1 MNIPTDEFVES
12 VKKNTYLEEYM
23 SSSATQNILMW
34 HRGSRKTTA
43 LLNKLIIEVHKKV
56 GLYWYIGPY
65 LVQAISTVWT
75 DPNTSIFRWIP
86 EEYKNKISVNNSDH
100 SLIFPNKSIIQ
111 LKGADHKEGLRGP
124 KPVGI
129 VVDEYGAI
137 AHRFGSELREAIL
150 EPSIRSSGGWID
162 YAGTPSGSNDFSRLL
177 ELSKHHKD
185 NMWGSLRTVDDTGI
199 YTPEQIQ
206 KFKEDA
212 INIDFFNQEYYCKI
226 VEGANTVF
234 RGVDNVIKGELQS
247 MPIFGDNGG
256 HQYIFG
262 IDLGRSNDST
272 VIVGIDKM
280 TNGVCFYEKM
290 TNVPWE
296 SQKVRIRAILRQWD
310 GIAVVDA
317 TGVGDSF
324 VEALFN
330 EGLPII
336 PFKISSNLV
345 KKNLIDKL
353 KTYIENSY
361 ISIPNIPDLISE
373 LKTFEIKA
381 SSRSDVFLFSAPEGM
396 HDDSV
401 MALAL
406 AVSKLDSSA
415 VIYQQSSVSAE
426 DRQSLNIDPH
436 TGYVV

>member
-1 MNIPTDEFVES
+1 VNIPTDEFVES
-12 VKKNTYLEEYM
+12 VRKNPYLEEYM
-23 SSSATQNILMW
+23 SSPSAQNVLMW

-43 LLNKLIIEVHKKV
+43 LLNKLIIEAHKKI

-65 LVQAISTVWT
+65 LIQAVSTIWT

-86 EEYKNKISVNNSDH
+86 EEYRKRISINNSDH
-100 SLIFPNKSIIQ
+100 SITFPNKSILQ

-124 KPVGI
+124 KPIGV

-150 EPSIRSSGGWID
+150 EPSIRSSEGWID
-162 YAGTPSGSNDFSRLL
+162 YSGTPAGSNDFSRLL
-177 ELSKHHKD
+177 ELSKHKED
-185 NMWGSLRTVDDTGI
+185 MWGSLKTVDDTGI

-206 KFKEDA
+206 KFREDA
-212 INIDFFNQEYYCKI
+212 INIDFFNQEYYCKV

-234 RGVDNVIKGELQS
+234 RGVDDIIRGELQKMS
-247 MPIFGDNGG
+247 IFG
-256 HQYIFG
+256 HKYIFG

-272 VIVGIDKM
+272 VIVGLDRM

-296 SQKVRIRAILRQWD
+296 SQRVRIRAILRQWD
-310 GIAVVDA
+310 SIAVVDA

-324 VEALFN
+324 VESLFN

-345 KKNLIDKL
+345 KKNLVEKL
-353 KTYIENSY
+353 KTYIENKY
-361 ISIPNIPDLISE
+361 IYIPNIPELISE

-381 SSRSDVFLFSAPEGM
+381 SSRSDIFLFSAPEGM

-401 MALAL
+401 IALAL
-406 AVSKLDSSA
+406 AVSKMDSVVQTISMPE
-415 VIYQQSSVSAE
+415 YG
-426 DRQSLNIDPH
+426 RQLNIDPH
-436 TGYVV
+436 TGYVA

>member
-1 MNIPTDEFVES
+1 
-12 VKKNTYLEEYM
+12 
-23 SSSATQNILMW
+23 
-34 HRGSRKTTA
+34 
-43 LLNKLIIEVHKKV
+43 
-56 GLYWYIGPY
+56 
-65 LVQAISTVWT
+65 
-75 DPNTSIFRWIP
+75 
-86 EEYKNKISVNNSDH
+86 
-100 SLIFPNKSIIQ
+100 
-111 LKGADHKEGLRGP
+111 
-124 KPVGI
+124 
-129 VVDEYGAI
+129 
-137 AHRFGSELREAIL
+137 
-150 EPSIRSSGGWID
+150 
-162 YAGTPSGSNDFSRLL
+162 
-177 ELSKHHKD
+177 
-185 NMWGSLRTVDDTGI
+185 
-199 YTPEQIQ
+199 
-206 KFKEDA
+206 
-212 INIDFFNQEYYCKI
+212 
-226 VEGANTVF
+226 
-234 RGVDNVIKGELQS
+234 
-247 MPIFGDNGG
+247 
-256 HQYIFG
+256 
-262 IDLGRSNDST
+262 
-272 VIVGIDKM
+272 M

>member
-1 MNIPTDEFVES
+1 
-12 VKKNTYLEEYM
+12 
-23 SSSATQNILMW
+23 MW

-43 LLNKLIIEVHKKV
+43 LLNKLIIEAHRRI

-65 LVQAISTVWT
+65 LIQAVSTVWT

-86 EEYKNKISVNNSDH
+86 EEYRNRISINNSDH
-100 SLIFPNKSIIQ
+100 SITFPNKSILQ

-124 KPVGI
+124 KPIGV

-150 EPSIRSSGGWID
+150 EPSIRSSEGWID
-162 YAGTPSGSNDFSRLL
+162 YAGTPAGSNDFSRLL
-177 ELSKHHKD
+177 ELSKTKEG
-185 NMWGSLRTVDDTGI
+185 MWGSIQTVDDTGI
-199 YTPEQIQ
+199 YTPEQIR
-206 KFKEDA
+206 KFREDA

-234 RGVDNVIKGELQS
+234 RGVDDIIRGELR
-247 MPIFGDNGG
+247 PIPTFG
-256 HQYIFG
+256 HQYVFG

-296 SQKVRIRAILRQWD
+296 SQKVRLRSILRQWD

-324 VEALFN
+324 VESLFS

-345 KKNLIDKL
+345 KKNLVDKL
-353 KTYIENSY
+353 KTYIENRY
-361 ISIPNIPDLISE
+361 IFIPDIPELISE

-401 MALAL
+401 IALAL
-406 AVSKLDSSA
+406 AVSKLDS
-415 VIYQQSSVSAE
+415 VIQPIAMPDHGRQLSV
-426 DRQSLNIDPH
+426 DPH

>member
-12 VKKNTYLEEYM
+12 VRKNTYLEEYM
-23 SSSATQNILMW
+23 SSPATQNVLMW

-43 LLNKLIIEVHKKV
+43 LLNKLIIEAHRRI

-65 LVQAISTVWT
+65 LIQAVSTVWT

-86 EEYKNKISVNNSDH
+86 EEYRNRISINNSDH
-100 SLIFPNKSIIQ
+100 SITFPNKSILQ

-124 KPVGI
+124 KPIGV

-150 EPSIRSSGGWID
+150 EPSIRSSEGWID
-162 YAGTPSGSNDFSRLL
+162 YAGTPAGSNDFSRLL
-177 ELSKHHKD
+177 ELSKTKEG
-185 NMWGSLRTVDDTGI
+185 MWGSIQTVDDTGI
-199 YTPEQIQ
+199 YTPEQIR
-206 KFKEDA
+206 KFREDA

-234 RGVDNVIKGELQS
+234 RGVDDIIRGELR
-247 MPIFGDNGG
+247 PVPTFG
-256 HQYIFG
+256 HQYVFG

-296 SQKVRIRAILRQWD
+296 SQKVRLRAILRQWD

-324 VEALFN
+324 VESLFS

-345 KKNLIDKL
+345 KKNLVDKL
-353 KTYIENSY
+353 KTYIENRY
-361 ISIPNIPDLISE
+361 IFIPDIPELISE

-401 MALAL
+401 IALAL
-406 AVSKLDSSA
+406 AVSKLDS
-415 VIYQQSSVSAE
+415 VIQPIAMPDHGRQLSV
-426 DRQSLNIDPH
+426 DPH